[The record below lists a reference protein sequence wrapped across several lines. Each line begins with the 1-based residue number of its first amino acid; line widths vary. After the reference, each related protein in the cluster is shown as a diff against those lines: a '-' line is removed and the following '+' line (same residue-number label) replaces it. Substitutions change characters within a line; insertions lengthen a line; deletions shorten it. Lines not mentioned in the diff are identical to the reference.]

1 MAEPNRLT
9 PLTWTGAAR
18 DLGVAAGEVVSL
30 VGGGGKSSLLF
41 ALGDLHGSGTVL
53 TTTTRMGTDQ
63 AGETHL
69 LVRPEPAD
77 LARALEGPEPVL
89 VWDRVDGPKAIG
101 VDPSIPASWLAH
113 ADRVIVEADGARGYP
128 AKAPAP
134 HEPVIANDTST
145 VVAVMG
151 ADALVRV
158 IEDQCHRPLRVA
170 ALVGCSPYER
180 LTPERAARLLLDSDG
195 SRRGVNRDVRFTV
208 AITKVSEDNRALVD
222 RVVAELD
229 RADPGVAIVLVAD
242 HHTRPDPSDR

>member
-1 MAEPNRLT
+1 MT
-9 PLTWTGAAR
+9 PLTLTGAAR
-18 DLGVAAGEVVSL
+18 DLGVSPGEVVSL

-69 LVRPEPAD
+69 LVRPETAD

-101 VDPSIPASWLAH
+101 VDPSIPASWRAH

-134 HEPVIANDTST
+134 HAPGIANAPST

-151 ADALVRV
+151 A
-158 IEDQCHRPLRVA
+158 A

-242 HHTRPDPSDR
+242 HHTRPDPTRPTGRFDP

>member
-1 MAEPNRLT
+1 MT
-9 PLTWTGAAR
+9 PLTLTGAAR
-18 DLGVAAGEVVSL
+18 DLGVSPGEVVSL

-69 LVRPEPAD
+69 LVRPETAD

-134 HEPVIANDTST
+134 HEPVIANDTRT

-151 ADALVRV
+151 ADALDMV